1 MSVILQK
8 LSRAEFLV
16 AKIYGILSDFYSKL
30 VVYYSR
36 ISTDVLRLVVEEKLH
51 DEMLKYEELKNAGWK
66 VCRGPLPLSRSLSSA
81 VGLSDG
87 VLVRPGAADLLLPRL
102 HRLQLEA
109 TISEA
114 PSGACARHQRNTNE
128 REAR

>member
-1 MSVILQK
+1 MRSVMSVILQK

-87 VLVRPGAADLLLPRL
+87 VLVRLPSPPPARGNHL
-102 HRLQLEA
+102 GSPKRGVR
-109 TISEA
+109 A
-114 PSGACARHQRNTNE
+114 PSAQYQRT
-128 REAR
+128 